1 MATERELREEE
12 GGFTQADRPPERARA
27 LSMGLQNQP
36 ASPVDKVNSVDTA
49 ARHIT
54 TEEVW
59 AVIDDHREANRDY
72 LARLEAV
79 LDLNPTADDPIAEQ
93 VRSASIAPPPLAPWA
108 PPIQRPF
115 VPARRTRHPDPP
127 PQPEGSTRFGSHDKG
142 IPWSAPATLTGHTE
156 RQKDH
161 ERWPWA

>member
-1 MATERELREEE
+1 MATDRELRGE
-12 GGFTQADRPPERARA
+12 GGFTAADRPPERARA
-27 LSMGLQNQP
+27 LFTTAQNQP
-36 ASPVDKVNSVDTA
+36 ASPVDIVNPVDAPVPTP
-49 ARHIT
+49 
-54 TEEVW
+54 
-59 AVIDDHREANRDY
+59 IDIGDE
-72 LARLEAV
+72 RL
-79 LDLNPTADDPIAEQ
+79 
-93 VRSASIAPPPLAPWA
+93 PPPWK

-115 VPARRTRHPDPP
+115 VPARRTRHPDLP